1 MGITGEY
8 KLFSV
13 TQANQSRR
21 GSLAEGDEFCMH
33 PSELGEIINFNVC
46 HKRWPGL
53 GVGVRLSG
61 IVFMVCWVMGL
72 TSPDFLTDS
81 VCFEIF
87 NESALQFFFLCIPS
101 KEHFKLTTPESSKP
115 SYVGFSLSLPLLCLD
130 DHSGMYLFCT
140 YVRIAL
146 SSCSVVFSVA
156 FSVTFWVAS
165 FKVY

>member
-21 GSLAEGDEFCMH
+21 GSLAEGYEFCMH

-87 NESALQFFFLCIPS
+87 NESALQFFFLYIPS
-101 KEHFKLTTPESSKP
+101 KEHLKLTTPESSKP
-115 SYVGFSLSLPLLCLD
+115 SYVESTTVVLGWPLRDVSILYICPN
-130 DHSGMYLFCT
+130 
-140 YVRIAL
+140 
-146 SSCSVVFSVA
+146 
-156 FSVTFWVAS
+156 S
-165 FKVY
+165 FKPVQCCFFCCIFSYNLSCII